1 MQKSRIILI
10 IVIAAFV
17 IAAFVAIIYN
27 SMDLQAFTVE
37 SCITY
42 NGRTGCGIA
51 AGTTREEA
59 LGSVTLDLA
68 HQIVRDHRLLGVV
81 QRHDRK
87 HRVQPHGAR
96 LHPLDR

>member
-1 MQKSRIILI
+1 MQKSRILLI

-51 AGTTREEA
+51 AGATREEA
-59 LGSVTLDLA
+59 LGSAATIACSGLSSGMTESIECSRTEPDS
-68 HQIVRDHRLLGVV
+68 IRWIDE
-81 QRHDRK
+81 
-87 HRVQPHGAR
+87 
-96 LHPLDR
+96 